1 MRASDVGFNR
11 EMRSPLVSLRLAS
24 VSAALA
30 IALAFAPS
38 LAAQPAPPPTRTPVV
53 RSPGNADWAA
63 SIAVARDRAAK
74 EKKLVFIEIDDHE
87 CGNCQRMDA
96 LLYPAFDFEAL
107 LVGMVPV
114 KVRLDSFDG
123 KTTAHRYEITEA
135 PSILVVTPEGRLVF
149 IMQGFQTAPAFY
161 QHIHHDLDAYRA
173 FEKKIEGQNVATL
186 PAAEALETGRQL
198 FLARDS
204 RAALPRLDRVG
215 KASDATGAMRE
226 DALELS
232 ATAQLDLGQAAAS
245 RQTIEKLMATTKD
258 PDRRE
263 RAELFRAQIP
273 LSEDKPA
280 EALALFQ
287 AFQKAHPDSKYAN
300 GVNAMIRKLQEQRP
314 K

>member
-1 MRASDVGFNR
+1 MRTPLTGFR
-11 EMRSPLVSLRLAS
+11 RTSA
-24 VSAALA
+24 SAAMATSLA
-30 IALAFAPS
+30 LGFAPI
-38 LAAQPAPPPTRTPVV
+38 LAAQAPAVPAPTRTPVV
-53 RSPGNADWAA
+53 RSPGNADWAQN
-63 SIAVARDRAAK
+63 IAVARDRAAK
-74 EKKLVFIEIDDHE
+74 EKKLVFIEIDDRE

-114 KVRLDSFDG
+114 KIRLDSFDG

-173 FEKKIEGQNVATL
+173 FEKKINAQVVAAL

-204 RAALPRLDRVG
+204 RAALPRLERVG
-215 KASDATGAMRE
+215 KAPDATGAMRE
-226 DALELS
+226 EALELT

-245 RQTIEKLMATTKD
+245 RQTIEKLMATTND

-287 AFQKAHPDSKYAN
+287 AFQKAHPQSKYAN
-300 GVNAMIRKLQEQRP
+300 GVDAMIRKLQEQPAR
-314 K
+314 

>member
-1 MRASDVGFNR
+1 MRPPFVGFR
-11 EMRSPLVSLRLAS
+11 RPLS
-24 VSAALA
+24 VSAAALA
-30 IALAFAPS
+30 IAFVPALSAQTGVAP
-38 LAAQPAPPPTRTPVV
+38 APTRTPVV
-53 RSPGNADWAA
+53 RSPGNADWAH

-74 EKKLVFIEIDDHE
+74 EKKLVFIEIDDRE

-114 KVRLDSFDG
+114 KVRLDSFEG

-161 QHIHHDLDAYRA
+161 QHIHHDLNAYRA
-173 FEKKIEGQNVATL
+173 FEKKIDAQDVTKL

-204 RAALPRLDRVG
+204 RTALPRLERVG
-215 KASDATGAMRE
+215 KAPDATAAMRE
-226 DALELS
+226 EALELT
-232 ATAQLDLGQAAAS
+232 ATAELDLGQAAAS
-245 RQTIEKLMATTKD
+245 RQTIEKLMAATKD

-300 GVNAMIRKLQEQRP
+300 GVNAMIRKLQEP
-314 K
+314 SSK